1 MKTLYTLVD
10 KIRFKT
16 VFCDVKLRPHCY
28 DRASVA
34 FCLSH
39 ATVLK
44 VSAEEE
50 PLLRGF
56 SSYVPKEE
64 TPRAIANE
72 LKVDN
77 KSMQNDKCRGGMS

>member
-34 FCLSH
+34 FCLSR

-44 VSAEEE
+44 VS
-50 PLLRGF
+50 GF
-56 SSYVPKEE
+56 VAAHTEAI
-64 TPRAIANE
+64 PRYE
-72 LKVDN
+72 
-77 KSMQNDKCRGGMS
+77 MS

>member
-16 VFCDVKLRPHCY
+16 VFCDVMLRPHCY

-44 VSAEEE
+44 VSAEE
-50 PLLRGF
+50 PLLREF

-72 LKVDN
+72 LRVDN
-77 KSMQNDKCRGGMS
+77 KSVQNDKCRGGMS